1 MTTIDETFEAMKDLG
16 EISPTRKYVLIVEHG
31 TLTVKEHIYIIKL
44 PDFQV
49 SSVIGARVYFLKYI
63 LPNANIERCVT
74 IEQYE
79 QEIVARCSKEEA
91 SSDRHLLVSP
101 SRRYVIFYE
110 YAGLD
115 PQFTQRVALPGSYKN
130 YEVEAVRYFF
140 KEFNFSSKVTNCLP
154 YEKYEEQLMD
164 AYLKGKL
171 TSVMDLKTLK
181 EAVGITEK
189 NYLKEPQKDY
199 DDQKFQVIQKLLD
212 KSKLVE
218 EIRISLASFY
228 AKLPTEEVTDSD
240 ILVIIERLKSDNIKY
255 LGIIATINRMLK
267 DAARRKDE

>member
-91 SSDRHLLVSP
+91 TSDQHVLVSP

-110 YAGLD
+110 YAELD
-115 PQFTQRVALPGSYKN
+115 AQHIQRVNLPGSYKN
-130 YEVEAVRYFF
+130 NEIEAVRYFF
-140 KEFNFSSKVTNCLP
+140 KEIGFNAKVTNCLP

-164 AYLKGKL
+164 AYLKGRL
-171 TSVMDLKTLK
+171 TSVVDLKTLK
-181 EAVGITEK
+181 EAE
-189 NYLKEPQKDY
+189 LEDPQKNY